1 MWKREKL
8 QREEASLWT
17 EKGNLQETWISKEEI
32 PDQLEKTMS

>member
-17 EKGNLQETWISKEEI
+17 EKGNLYVPWILKEEI
-32 PDQLEKTMS
+32 PDHLEKTMS

>member
-17 EKGNLQETWISKEEI
+17 EKGNLYVPWILKEI
-32 PDQLEKTMS
+32 TDQLEKTMS